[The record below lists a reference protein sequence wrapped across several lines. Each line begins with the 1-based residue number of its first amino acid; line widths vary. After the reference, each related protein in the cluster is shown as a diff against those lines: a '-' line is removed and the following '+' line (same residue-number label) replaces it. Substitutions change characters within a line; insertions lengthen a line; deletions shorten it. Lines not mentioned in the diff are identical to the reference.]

1 MKESSNHASQV
12 LTVKQCTILNGQQI
26 LILLRDNKPVCFRKA
41 RSHFWESIE
50 EENWSLAMVI
60 NRL

>member
-1 MKESSNHASQV
+1 MKESSNHTSQV
-12 LTVKQCTILNGQQI
+12 LTVQQCTAPNGQQI
-26 LILLRDNKPVCFRKA
+26 LILFRDNKPVCFRKA